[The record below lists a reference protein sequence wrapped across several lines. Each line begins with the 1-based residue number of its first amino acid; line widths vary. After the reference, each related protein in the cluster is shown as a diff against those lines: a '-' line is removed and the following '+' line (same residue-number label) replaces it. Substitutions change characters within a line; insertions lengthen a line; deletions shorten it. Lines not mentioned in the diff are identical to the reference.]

1 MRAQTEPS
9 MSSSSF
15 DDWQANT
22 DHNHQSNGRSSNRTH
37 DKNGMR
43 VLSRQPSTNP
53 LNANQASDYLDE
65 DDRNDEGDEQQGLK
79 YERQQL
85 RALQDLV
92 ADINRADHIDLAKT
106 IRLFNRI
113 KGSEKEISR
122 LARSRDSSDADMLSR
137 FGGSICVCIT
147 SLERFL
153 QAAEKG
159 ERGIDIDGKREA
171 TNSLLERLSPTEV
184 RGICNGLAAA
194 FDESLQSTLFS
205 KAQLTKVAAP
215 LRKLNDA
222 LLLQA
227 MTAGLPR
234 DLPSNGC
241 LLDILKMQSRL
252 LKCKLLNSDS
262 KYLKTIF
269 SRSID
274 IFGEWAATS
283 GKVVSEDGIVVSRQL
298 GKIFVQ
304 LNTVRSFG
312 LIKLDKSE
320 TGKKNRRLFGE
331 LAIALGS
338 AEALDELTNKPGPS
352 NRDGSPGAVIRVPP
366 NGVEVTNISNT
377 IKDFLEAGFISIGD
391 NAVQEVLLRLMTLVT
406 DIPPASMVNRSAQ
419 TLGNCANL
427 IRIVYECAIRP
438 GASTAILQSP
448 EFSSAAKQL
457 LQLMASGDF
466 WQQVDWFGKPEQ
478 TLANIGSFL
487 KAMDKW
493 GKVDATLL
501 RTAVPTWAMQVH
513 ALELDVQ
520 TDGASVASLLSALV
534 DLRKLAPAAQMP
546 TLIERCLSVTSSA
559 NLGKWEARSRAQ
571 ALRAALVWRQVSA
584 GAGTEAAID
593 ALLSAG
599 PYVEDSLPYLQAI
612 LIRCKQDS
620 KRLSGFEKMLRPLLP
635 HRTARDSSPIE
646 LAEIEMEIKRR
657 EAKEPIPAVRETEPV
672 TEHAT
677 TPTAALPTSAKPAKR
692 LLVGESENM
701 KSAQEIASSSY
712 STSFKSSSSASASA
726 SAPFKST
733 SGTTW
738 NQPKKAA
745 RKRPETLLAS
755 TEPETHVRNLTVDDD
770 DDDNKAPDDRK
781 KATTVADSA
790 KANTRKNPVP
800 AAPTAQQA
808 TLTTKARIALEKQW
822 FDALRHPGL
831 KGRMNKLTDMLA
843 KDPGLRDRTGT
854 DGKSALFHAL
864 TNGDLELV
872 QWLLERM
879 TLPDQSGAIALLVAV
894 FAEPVIAGDRIV
906 EAMKQFLSK
915 LDKAVAQ
922 SIAEYFIGAANAAP
936 HAYRDTLTSLLAAD
950 SPLRN
955 QGSKTAT
962 TTTKPSKTSST
973 QKDANDRTSSLSPQ
987 SPANVGMSPKQ
998 KDELIR
1004 EVSLSA
1010 KNAYPHNPL
1019 LAKIV
1024 DNDLDGVDTLLKN
1037 PGAKRLL
1044 RTVVPDYDMNPLAL
1058 ASILDRASIIEKIL
1072 KSPAGLASALT
1083 INRFGFTPL
1092 HVAIDIGSKESVHA
1106 LLKAPNAADQIRI
1119 SRPEGL
1125 NVTPVY
1131 MAVHTRNADILR
1143 LALAVPDA
1151 ADLVLLPG
1159 QHNLTPLQLAVASND
1174 TACAAELLKLANA
1187 EIQLR
1192 VQDDTGRN
1200 VLAKSLQEKSLAV
1213 GKLLL
1218 EHPEAATLIREHF
1231 DDGMNVLTYSTSVRD
1246 EKTVELLLASPYAEW
1261 LAADD
1266 AHKGSNALMC
1276 CMMNPSATSL
1286 RIAERLLS
1294 LSNAEIQAAAT
1305 NRFHQNA
1312 LLLATEWG
1320 VSDLIRKLISLPNV
1334 KAQTKV
1340 RTLSMVDL
1348 MTKDFDKGTW
1358 NTPVDMLKIESKSE
1372 SLRIQIEKQNDLFTR
1387 PPGVS
1392 FAGLFAYCGMNAF
1405 ELAKATGQK
1414 EIAKLLQP
1422 FENG

>member
-1 MRAQTEPS
+1 
-9 MSSSSF
+9 
-15 DDWQANT
+15 
-22 DHNHQSNGRSSNRTH
+22 
-37 DKNGMR
+37 MR

-53 LNANQASDYLDE
+53 LNTNQASEYLDE
-65 DDRNDEGDEQQGLK
+65 DEGCDEYDEQHGLK
-79 YERQQL
+79 SERYQL
-85 RALQDLV
+85 RVLQDLV
-92 ADINRADHIDLAKT
+92 AEINRADHIDLAKT
-106 IRLFNRI
+106 LNLFNRI
-113 KGSEKEISR
+113 KGSEKAIVT
-122 LARSRDSSDADMLSR
+122 LVRSGNEGDMDQLR
-137 FGGSICVCIT
+137 KFGGSICNCIS
-147 SLERFL
+147 SLERLL
-153 QAAEKG
+153 QTGQAS
-159 ERGIDIDGKREA
+159 RQGIEIDGRHEA
-171 TNSLLERLSPTEV
+171 TNTLLESLSATEV

-252 LKCKLLNSDS
+252 LKGKLLNSDS

-274 IFGEWAATS
+274 IFSEWAATS

-298 GKIFVQ
+298 GKVFVQ

-320 TGKKNRRLFGE
+320 AGKKNRRLLGQ

-338 AEALDELTNKPGPS
+338 AEALDELTSKPGPS
-352 NRDGSPGAVIRVPP
+352 NRDGSVGAAIRVPP
-366 NGVEVTNISNT
+366 NGVEVTNIGNT

-391 NAVQEVLLRLMTLVT
+391 NAVQEVLRRLMTLVT
-406 DIPPASMVNRSAQ
+406 NITPSNMVNRSAQ

-448 EFSSAAKQL
+448 EFSAAATKLIQLSA
-457 LQLMASGDF
+457 SDDF

-501 RTAVPTWAMQVH
+501 RSAVPTWAMQVH
-513 ALELDVQ
+513 ALALDVQ

-534 DLRKLAPAAQMP
+534 DLHKLAPTAQMP
-546 TLIERCLSVTSSA
+546 ALIERCLSVTSSA

-620 KRLSGFEKMLRPLLP
+620 KRLSDFEKMLRPLLP
-635 HRTARDSSPIE
+635 HRTARDTSPFE
-646 LAEIEMEIKRR
+646 LAEIEREIKRL
-657 EAKEPIPAVRETEPV
+657 EAKEPAPFVRETEPV
-672 TEHAT
+672 PEPAT
-677 TPTAALPTSAKPAKR
+677 PLATSTTSVKPAKR

-712 STSFKSSSSASASA
+712 STSFKSSSAASSSA

-745 RKRPETLLAS
+745 RKQPDKPLAS
-755 TEPETHVRNLTVDDD
+755 TEPVTNARALPVDDD
-770 DDDNKAPDDRK
+770 DSEYEEPVRK
-781 KATTVADSA
+781 TATAAGDSA
-790 KANTRKNPVP
+790 KAKARKNPAAAVTSP
-800 AAPTAQQA
+800 AQPI
-808 TLTTKARIALEKQW
+808 TLTAKTRVALEKQW
-822 FDALRHPGL
+822 FDAVRHPGL
-831 KGRMNKLTDMLA
+831 KGRMEKLIDMLA
-843 KDPGLRDRTGT
+843 KYPDLPNQKDPQGRP
-854 DGKSALFHAL
+854 ALFHTI
-864 TNGDLELV
+864 TNGDKNLT

-879 TLPDQSGAIALLVAV
+879 TMPDMKAAIAILNAV
-894 FAEPVIAGDRIV
+894 FAEPVIVGDMII
-906 EAMKQFLSK
+906 ELMNQFLSK
-915 LDKAVAQ
+915 LDKAVANHV
-922 SIAEYFIGAANAAP
+922 ARYFLYERSDVLP
-936 HAYRDTLTSLLAAD
+936 AYRNALMIYVHPDIPPMSQVGEVATVKPAPSQLQSNHVASKASETVALSLPDNDAKLTPKRLEFKRGLGASAAEAHK
-950 SPLRN
+950 R
-955 QGSKTAT
+955 
-962 TTTKPSKTSST
+962 
-973 QKDANDRTSSLSPQ
+973 
-987 SPANVGMSPKQ
+987 
-998 KDELIR
+998 
-1004 EVSLSA
+1004 
-1010 KNAYPHNPL
+1010 NPL
-1019 LAKIV
+1019 LNKV
-1024 DNDLDGVDTLLKN
+1024 FMNDATGVDECLNHPNASRWLTGVEEKYQ
-1037 PGAKRLL
+1037 
-1044 RTVVPDYDMNPLAL
+1044 TTPLGL
-1058 ASILDRASIIEKIL
+1058 ASYLNRSVFIEKIL
-1072 KSPAGLASALT
+1072 KFHTGEASALMP
-1083 INRFGFTPL
+1083 NRFGFTPVFL
-1092 HVAIDIGSKESVHA
+1092 AIDTGSVEAVQA
-1106 LLKAPNAADQIRI
+1106 LMKSPNAIEQIRL
-1119 SRPEGL
+1119 SRPDASNL
-1125 NVTPVY
+1125 TPIY
-1131 MAVHTRNADILR
+1131 MAVYTGNADMLR
-1143 LALAVPDA
+1143 SMLEVPGAANLALLRGPN
-1151 ADLVLLPG
+1151 
-1159 QHNLTPLQLAVASND
+1159 QLTPLQLAVAMNN
-1174 TACAAELLKLANA
+1174 TACAAELLKLPNA
-1187 EIQLR
+1187 EMQLR

-1218 EHPEAATLIREHF
+1218 ERPEAATLIREHF
-1231 DDGMNVLTYSTSVRD
+1231 DDGMNVLTYSIYVRD

-1266 AHKGSNALMC
+1266 AYKGSNALMFC
-1276 CMMNPSATSL
+1276 TMNPSATSL

-1294 LSNAEIQAAAT
+1294 LSNAELQAAAT
-1305 NRFHQNA
+1305 NSSQQNA
-1312 LLLATEWG
+1312 LLMATEWG
-1320 VSDLIRKLISLPNV
+1320 LIDLIRKLISLRNV
-1334 KAQTKV
+1334 NAQTKV
-1340 RTLSMVDL
+1340 RVLSMVDL
-1348 MTKDFDKGTW
+1348 MTKDFEKGTRS
-1358 NTPVDMLKIESKSE
+1358 TPVDMLKIKSKSD
-1372 SLRIQIEKQNDLFTR
+1372 SLRIQLEKQNDLFTR

-1392 FAGLFAYCGMNAF
+1392 FAGLFAYGGMNAF
-1405 ELAKATGQK
+1405 ELAKATRQN